1 MEENNTMNVK
11 VEKRVTTDLEQ
22 TEEAVF
28 EVIALNP
35 DAAIEGIREKYGL
48 SKNRVLEA
56 TDNLQR
62 KGFVE
67 AVSEDEHNDCVWK
80 VTELGR
86 LMLLKY
92 VQVMRFDIMEAKLRG
107 QSRSQVEKLE
117 EKKEAFETAYRQCK
131 MLFEKE
137 NGGEQ

>member
-1 MEENNTMNVK
+1 MNENSVK
-11 VEKRVTTDLEQ
+11 VEKRVTTDLGQ

-35 DAAIEGIREKYGL
+35 DATIEEVRDKYKL
-48 SKNRVLEA
+48 CKNRVLEA

-67 AVSEDEHNDCVWK
+67 AVPEDEHNDCVWK

-92 VQVMRFDIMEAKLRG
+92 VQVMRFDIMEAKKRG
-107 QSRSQVEKLE
+107 QSVQQVESLE

-131 MLFEKE
+131 MLFEE
-137 NGGEQ
+137 AGGGQ

>member
-1 MEENNTMNVK
+1 VK
-11 VEKRVTTDLEQ
+11 VEKRVTTDLGQ

-35 DAAIEGIREKYGL
+35 DVAIEGIREKYGL
-48 SKNRVLEA
+48 SETRVLEA
-56 TDNLQR
+56 TDNLQA

-67 AVSEDEHNDCVWK
+67 QVAENEHNDCVWV

-92 VQVMRFDIMEAKLRG
+92 VEVMRFDIMEAKLRG
-107 QSRSQVEKLE
+107 QPQKEVERLE
-117 EKKEAFETAYRQCK
+117 EKKEAFETAYKQCK
-131 MLFEKE
+131 MLFEE
-137 NGGEQ
+137 GGGR

>member
-1 MEENNTMNVK
+1 MTNKNESVK
-11 VEKRVTTDLEQ
+11 VENRVTTDLGQ

-35 DAAIEGIREKYGL
+35 DSTIEQIREKYGL
-48 SKNRVLEA
+48 SPTRVLEV

-62 KGFVE
+62 KGFVRALDE
-67 AVSEDEHNDCVWK
+67 SEFNDCVWE

-86 LMLLKY
+86 VMLLKY

-107 QSRSQVEKLE
+107 QSESRVESLE
-117 EKKEAFETAYRQCK
+117 SKKEAFETAYRQCK
-131 MLFEKE
+131 ALFEA
-137 NGGEQ
+137 GGGQ

>member
-1 MEENNTMNVK
+1 MNVK
-11 VEKRVTTDLEQ
+11 VEKRVTTDLGR

-35 DAAIEGIREKYGL
+35 DATIEGIREKYGL

-67 AVSEDEHNDCVWK
+67 AVAEDEYNDCVWK

-86 LMLLKY
+86 IMLLKY
-92 VQVMRFDIMEAKLRG
+92 VQVMRFDIMEAKQRG
-107 QSRSQVEKLE
+107 QPVSQVERLE
-117 EKKEAFETAYRQCK
+117 EKKEGFETAYRQCK

-137 NGGEQ
+137 NGGGQ

>member
-1 MEENNTMNVK
+1 MNENSVK
-11 VEKRVTTDLEQ
+11 VEKRVTTDLGQ

-35 DAAIEGIREKYGL
+35 DATIEQIREKYNL

-56 TDNLQR
+56 SDNLQL

-67 AVSEDEHNDCVWK
+67 AVDEDEHNDCVWK
-80 VTELGR
+80 VSELGR

-92 VQVMRFDIMEAKLRG
+92 VEVMRFDIMEAKLRG
-107 QSRSQVEKLE
+107 QPRQEVERLE
-117 EKKEAFETAYRQCK
+117 DKKEGFETAYKQCK
-131 MLFEKE
+131 MLFET
-137 NGGEQ
+137 GGEQ